1 MSSIGQC
8 GGQLRVKVS
17 LISAFHCWSLHGTC
31 IPWSAGDCRAL
42 DGPPKY
48 YRFSPGHAFQLKVG
62 AKMASIAKGTRV
74 LIVDDEQ
81 VIADSLAL
89 ILNKSGFEASAVY
102 SGEKAVEMAEVMKP
116 NVLISDVIMRGMN
129 GIEAAILI
137 SGHRPDCRVILFSGN
152 ASTTDLLKDAVAEG
166 LCFEL
171 LSKPVHPRVIL
182 DRLAG
187 LQ

>member
-1 MSSIGQC
+1 MSSIRQC
-8 GGQLRVKVS
+8 GGRSWDKVS
-17 LISAFHCWSLHGTC
+17 SISAFYRWSFHGTC
-31 IPWSAGDCRAL
+31 IPWSEGDCRTL
-42 DGPPKY
+42 DGPPKP
-48 YRFSPGHAFQLKVG
+48 YRFFTGHAFQLKEG

-81 VIADSLAL
+81 IIADSLAL

-137 SGHRPDCRVILFSGN
+137 SGHRPECRVILFSGN

-166 LCFEL
+166 HCFEL

-187 LQ
+187 LH